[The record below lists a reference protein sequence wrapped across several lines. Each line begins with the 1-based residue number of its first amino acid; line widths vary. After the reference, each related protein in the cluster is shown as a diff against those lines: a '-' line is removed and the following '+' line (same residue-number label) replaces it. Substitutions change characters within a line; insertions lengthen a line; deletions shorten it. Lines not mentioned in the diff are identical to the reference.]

1 MSEKEAIRVLI
12 VDDHEMVRSGLR
24 SFMRA
29 YADLELVGEAAD
41 GSQAIAL
48 CAEVEPD
55 VILMDMVMPHMDG
68 GDATREIRKRHPDI
82 QVIAITSFQEGDLVE
97 RALQA
102 GAISYLLKDV
112 SASQLAKA
120 IRDAH
125 AGRSTLAPEA
135 AQALVQVNRMASAPG
150 SDLTGRERQVLALLA
165 EGLSNPEIAERLII
179 SRPTVVFHVGNILS
193 KLGAANR
200 AEAVAQAY
208 KYGLIG

>member
-1 MSEKEAIRVLI
+1 
-12 VDDHEMVRSGLR
+12 
-24 SFMRA
+24 MRN
-29 YADLELVGEAAD
+29 
-41 GSQAIAL
+41 
-48 CAEVEPD
+48 
-55 VILMDMVMPHMDG
+55 
-68 GDATREIRKRHPDI
+68 R
-82 QVIAITSFQEGDLVE
+82 
-97 RALQA
+97 
-102 GAISYLLKDV
+102 AISYLLKDV

-150 SDLTGRERQVLALLA
+150 SDLTGRERQILALLA
-165 EGLSNPEIAERLII
+165 EGLSNPEIAERLVI